1 MRDEDSA
8 IDEPEEGDS
17 NGSYGAR
24 QEDGSVV
31 IDEDSEHDAFKNI
44 IYESLL
50 GINDM

>member
-1 MRDEDSA
+1 LVIAAA

-17 NGSYGAR
+17 NGSYYAL

-31 IDEDSEHDAFKNI
+31 LDEDSEHDAFKNI

-50 GINDM
+50 SINDM